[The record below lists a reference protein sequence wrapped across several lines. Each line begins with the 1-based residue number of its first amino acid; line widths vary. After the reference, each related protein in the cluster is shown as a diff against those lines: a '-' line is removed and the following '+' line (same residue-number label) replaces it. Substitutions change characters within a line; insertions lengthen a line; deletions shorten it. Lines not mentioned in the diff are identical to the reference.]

1 MAKQQVD
8 LSKLTLGAAKPVV
21 KTPPVSTALN
31 DRAEVPAVEKAV
43 EAIHPK
49 AEKSSRPA
57 PAAAAPKAVAPS
69 KLKALGKRGRPVHP
83 KEEDVVRVSVDL
95 PRSLYKRVKMKVV
108 QEEITLFEYFAR
120 LAERDLAGSK

>member
-8 LSKLTLGAAKPVV
+8 LSKLTLGTAKPVV
-21 KTPPVSTALN
+21 KTPPA
-31 DRAEVPAVEKAV
+31 APAPEDSPTVEKAV

-49 AEKSSRPA
+49 AEKSSR